1 MDLRELWD
9 KARKR
14 TEVLRMRLQ
23 DLATFDATT
32 VPYIFLAESALNSG
46 DTVVRKGQVLIE
58 RPSIVLP
65 TFSPQFEGFEF
76 DEALHLNDDAL
87 ATFLLVR
94 GIQFPSLKYRHQVSS
109 LDLFEGSLQ
118 NAIAHF
124 GERLTAAE
132 DITTGLVIGVE
143 DAWQFSILL
152 LVGMLVVRSA
162 EGDVRRL
169 FDEWRRRQREA
180 GHN

>member
-1 MDLRELWD
+1 MDLRESWD

-14 TEVLRMRLQ
+14 TEILRMRLQ

-32 VPYIFLAESALNSG
+32 VPYIFLAESSLNSG
-46 DTVVRKGQVLIE
+46 DTVVRKGRVLIE

-76 DEALHLNDDAL
+76 DETLHLNDDAL

-94 GIQFPSLKYRHQVSS
+94 GIQFPSLKYRHQISS

-118 NAIAHF
+118 NAIGHF
-124 GERLTAAE
+124 SERLTVAE
-132 DITTGLVIGVE
+132 DITTGLVIGAE
-143 DAWQFSILL
+143 DAWQFSVLL
-152 LVGMLVVRSA
+152 LVGVLVVRSA
-162 EGDVRRL
+162 EGDLRRL
-169 FDEWRRRQREA
+169 LDDWRRRQREA
-180 GHN
+180 GQH